1 MKPHMLKRGL
11 LKQFI
16 PVAAIGAVAAVL
28 LVGPALAAKGHGG
41 TSSTCTQNAPGVA
54 VQNNMGWN
62 QSGSWGLQGQRLGF
76 QVLVSDTDTGCGS
89 TTFTMTVTAPS
100 GFTVSVPTSSF
111 SLRSGSSTYLWAYI
125 TSPDP
130 SADGAY
136 PVTVAVTRSA
146 SGASASAMSGSQ
158 VTTYDVY
165 SSDSAAPTLWYN
177 NPADGEVLSGS
188 SYTFAVWTKDDH
200 AVQKVELYIDGAYKT
215 TATCT
220 DVSYICALNYKWSL
234 SGEKGTHTATFK
246 AYDWSG
252 NVGSL
257 PVSFTVS

>member
-1 MKPHMLKRGL
+1 MKIRKPTSAG
-11 LKQFI
+11 
-16 PVAAIGAVAAVL
+16 PVVAAAAFVLAFSAVPAAV
-28 LVGPALAAKGHGG
+28 AAKGHGG
-41 TSSTCTQNAPGVA
+41 ASSSCTQNAPGVA

-62 QSGSWGLQGQRLGF
+62 QTGSWGLPGQRLGF

-111 SLRSGSSTYLWAYI
+111 SLRSGSSTYLWAYV
-125 TSPDP
+125 TSPDV

-136 PVTVAVTRSA
+136 PVTISVTRSG
-146 SGASASAMSGSQ
+146 SGAPASAMSASE

-165 SSDSAAPTLWYN
+165 SSDSAPPTLWYN

-200 AVQKVELYIDGAYKT
+200 AVQKVELYIDGVYKT

-246 AYDWSG
+246 AYDWMG